1 MARILVVDDVRF
13 ISTMLAE
20 ILRKQGHQVVTAEE
34 GEQATT
40 IARREHPD
48 LVLLDIAIPGPDGL
62 EVARRLKSDD
72 ETRHIPIM
80 IVTSHN
86 DRTSLQC
93 AYAAGA
99 DDYVIK
105 PFDTPTLLEKTAHL
119 LGGYRSNF
127 SIDVVQ
133 GVPIVTVLASAPEE
147 ELVDQLRQALVAARS
162 GPSRPVL
169 VDLSRMPDA
178 EPALVDAIAKFAKS
192 FSEEGGVL
200 GIVIPPQAE
209 GMQRLFALVVRYAR
223 VHASREAGLRA
234 AGGSGGGDASA
245 VLRDPQRGVLVE
257 KAGRTTLFRI
267 RRVDLVAE
275 VFELVAEE
283 MDQTADDVLIEMTGV
298 TGVTALD
305 VWKLAALAQEAGR
318 AGRAFRLVDPEPS
331 TAELLR
337 SGGLEDLIMRR
348 PARDAATPRPDPDA

>member
-20 ILRKQGHQVVTAEE
+20 VLRKQGHQVVTAED
-34 GEQATT
+34 GDQATML
-40 IARREHPD
+40 ARRERPD
-48 LVLLDIAIPGPDGL
+48 LVLLDISIPGPDGL
-62 EVARRLKSDD
+62 EVARRIKGDD

-86 DRTSLQC
+86 DRASLEC

-105 PFDTPTLLEKTAHL
+105 PFDTPTLLEKTEVL
-119 LGGYRSNF
+119 LGGFRTNF
-127 SIDVVQ
+127 SIDVVR
-133 GVPIVTVLASAPEE
+133 GVPIVTVLRADPEG

-169 VDLSRMPDA
+169 VDLTRMPDA

-200 GIVIPPQAE
+200 GVVIPPQQE
-209 GMQRLFALVVRYAR
+209 GMQRLFALIVRYAR
-223 VHASREAGLRA
+223 VHASREAALKA
-234 AGGSGGGDASA
+234 AGGEESPDASA

-267 RRVDLVAE
+267 RRIDLVSE
-275 VFELVAEE
+275 VFELLAEE
-283 MDQTADDVLIEMTGV
+283 LDQTTDDVLIEMTGV
-298 TGVTALD
+298 TGVTPLD
-305 VWKLAALAQEAGR
+305 VWKLAALAQEVGR
-318 AGRAFRLVDPEPS
+318 GGRAFRLVNPEEPV
-331 TAELLR
+331 TELLR
-337 SGGLEDLIMRR
+337 SGGLEELVIRS
-348 PARDAATPRPDPDA
+348 PARDVPPTRASS